1 MLSKAELNITTWRKC
16 TNFKIIILQHEESVL
31 TLKLSL
37 QLLLLCPWQA
47 LWFQATVSFPNLLC
61 SIRLEKLFRTHWLV
75 SIDNQLIDTWF
86 YNWCNASTSNSGQ
99 FYNFFFYKQIEVS
112 FSCICP
118 VIEDEFH
125 HNIFKVNNV
134 VTKCYD
140 KTHGTNISLSAS

>member
-37 QLLLLCPWQA
+37 QLLLWCPWQA

-61 SIRLEKLFRTHWLV
+61 SIRLEKLFCTHWLV
-75 SIDNQLIDTWF
+75 SIDNQLIDNDF
-86 YNWCNASTSNSGQ
+86 IIDAIHQ
-99 FYNFFFYKQIEVS
+99 RAIADNFTIFLFYKQIDVS

-118 VIEDEFH
+118 VIDDEFH

-140 KTHGTNISLSAS
+140 KTPGTNIS